1 MVTFLPLVSIVITL
15 ARLSRFPW
23 FPRQQEGTCSHL
35 NQPPPGKVGHTY
47 HPTPNPIHTPYQEK
61 EQGRPPTDTATS
73 LPALRWLP
81 SMPIQVPPERGPRA
95 GLTR

>member
-1 MVTFLPLVSIVITL
+1 MVTVSAL
-15 ARLSRFPW
+15 GFHSDHPSQARHNPPCFP
-23 FPRQQEGTCSHL
+23 G
-35 NQPPPGKVGHTY
+35 NGGGAQPSEPAATRGRRGKPGV
-47 HPTPNPIHTPYQEK
+47 PTYQEK

-73 LPALRWLP
+73 LPAFRWLP

>member
-1 MVTFLPLVSIVITL
+1 MQSSEPTTTRERRAMPGPRLPM
-15 ARLSRFPW
+15 
-23 FPRQQEGTCSHL
+23 H
-35 NQPPPGKVGHTY
+35 N
-47 HPTPNPIHTPYQEK
+47 PYQEK

-73 LPALRWLP
+73 LPAFRWLP